1 VYATTFIA
9 KYNDGESMN
18 SPHISHSSFDDI
30 LRRIEGLR
38 QKKSQVIVAIDGRGG
53 AGKSSL
59 ARALVSRLSRSAH
72 IEHDWFH
79 LPKVQV
85 LDAHRFDHA
94 RLISEVISP
103 FQSGTPKLNFL
114 RYNWCYLAGIPDG
127 FHATPI
133 AIEDKEILVIEGCE
147 TLHQALVPYLDL
159 AIWVDTDPKVS
170 LERGIRRD
178 IDEYKLDPQT
188 VNASWKEW
196 SAWEAE
202 RLAHDDRRSR
212 ADIFTK

>member
-1 VYATTFIA
+1 M
-9 KYNDGESMN
+9 D

-30 LRRIEGLR
+30 LATIDGLR
-38 QKKSQVIVAIDGRGG
+38 VEKSRIVVAIDGRGG

-59 ARALVSRLSRSAH
+59 ARALVERLPKSAH

-79 LPKVQV
+79 LPKEHVV
-85 LDAHRFDHA
+85 GAHRFDHQ
-94 RLISEVISP
+94 RLISEVILP
-103 FQSGTPKLNFL
+103 FRSSAPKLTFL
-114 RYNWCYLAGIPDG
+114 RYNWGYLAGIQDA
-127 FHATPI
+127 FHETPI

-147 TLHQALVPYLDL
+147 TLHQSLVPYLDL
-159 AIWVDTDPKVS
+159 TIWVDTDPKVS
-170 LERGIRRD
+170 LERGMRRD

-188 VNASWKEW
+188 VRASWKEW

-202 RLAHDDRRSR
+202 RLTHDDRRAR